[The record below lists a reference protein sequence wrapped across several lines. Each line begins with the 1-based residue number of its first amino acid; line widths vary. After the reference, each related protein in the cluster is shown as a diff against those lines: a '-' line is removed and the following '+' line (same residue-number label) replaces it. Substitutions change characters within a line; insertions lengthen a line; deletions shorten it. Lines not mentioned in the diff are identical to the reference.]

1 MSSSLVWTVTMAL
14 ILPTTGR
21 DSPIRETAVNIKVLQ
36 IGLIILL
43 GIIVYLKFPKQ
54 DILGIM

>member
-1 MSSSLVWTVTMAL
+1 MPFSMVWTITMAL
-14 ILPTTGR
+14 ILPTTGT
-21 DSPIRETAVNIKVLQ
+21 DGPISEIAVKIKVLQ

-54 DILGIM
+54 DVLGIM